1 MTAGPSAAQEVSRRR
16 KSIYGIIAVA
26 LAMSLVGCGAQGVV
40 AGGKG
45 RRQSQ
50 RDPGGGYGV
59 IETVAAN
66 GKTYDYFWWGR
77 SDR

>member
-1 MTAGPSAAQEVSRRR
+1 MTADPSAAQEVSRMR
-16 KSIYGIIAVA
+16 KSIYGIVAVA
-26 LAMSLVGCGAQGVV
+26 LAMSLVGCGAQGSSL
-40 AGGKG
+40 AGKEAD
-45 RRQSQ
+45 SLSVTPAA
-50 RDPGGGYGV
+50 DTV